1 MDRPSEVS
9 GLFYPQSAK
18 DLKTM
23 MANFLKRSGD
33 MSMDCKLIGVV
44 VPHAGYIYSGMTASY
59 SYNLV
64 QRSGSTRF
72 IVIGPKHSG
81 RPFDTY
87 VYPNGRWLTPI
98 GPCEIDSHL
107 LVDLRNSGKYIKES
121 DTAFQNEHSIEV
133 QVPWIQHVTSGK
145 GKILPISMGDQDSS
159 KAIQISEAIQK
170 LKDNFIIIASSDLT
184 HYEDALSVER
194 KDSRMIQAVESLDV
208 DLFYSTIV
216 EENATPCGYG
226 PIAALMHYTSSI
238 GGKIKLLNHSN
249 SGDASGDFSQ
259 VVGYVSMVA
268 YME

>member
-18 DLKTM
+18 DLETM
-23 MANFLKRSGD
+23 MENFLKRSKGL
-33 MSMDCKLIGVV
+33 SMNGKLIGVV

-59 SYNLV
+59 AYNLV
-64 QRSGSTRF
+64 ERSGLTRF

-87 VYPNGRWLTPI
+87 AYPNGRWLTPI
-98 GPCEIDSHL
+98 GPSEIDSQL
-107 LVDLRNSGKYIKES
+107 LFDLRNSGKYIKES
-121 DTAFQNEHSIEV
+121 ASAFQNEHSIEV
-133 QVPWIQHVTSGK
+133 QVPWIQHVTSGT
-145 GKILPISMGDQDSS
+145 GKILPVSMGDQDSS
-159 KAIQISEAIQK
+159 KAIQLSEAIQK
-170 LKDNFIIIASSDLT
+170 MKDNFIIIASSDLT
-184 HYEDALSVER
+184 HYEAASSVER
-194 KDSRMIQAVESLDV
+194 KDSGMIRAIESLDV
-208 DLFYSTIV
+208 DLFYSTIM

-226 PIAALMHYTSSI
+226 PIAALMHYTSRI

-259 VVGYVSMVA
+259 VVGYASLVA